1 MAQETMRDREAV
13 MGAAGGAIR
22 NAIAET
28 PHDARGGMPAH
39 RELTLGAKNGG
50 NAEKGAAKVSSR
62 GKGHRVVADGRPDGV
77 CDGGSSTGATLWL
90 DCQSGIAGD
99 MLVAALIDVAEDPAG
114 AERAVREVL
123 ASLPVEG
130 FAVEVSR
137 VYKAGIACRDFNVML
152 DAAHENHDHD
162 MEYLH
167 GSCGEALA
175 ARSACDHA
183 PHEHAHEHAHE
194 HRGLAEVE
202 ALIAAASMTPA
213 ARAIAL
219 RAFRILASAEA
230 AAHGTTI
237 DQVHFHEVGAVDSIV
252 DIISAAVLFDYL
264 HIERVI
270 VPQLVDGHG
279 TVRCQH
285 GIIPVPVP
293 ATLNICREHG
303 LPLGV
308 CDVEGEL
315 VTPTGAALVAA
326 VATGFE
332 LPERSVV
339 CCVGLGA
346 GKRSY
351 SRPSI
356 LRASLIEPL
365 DGCSGSELRSFS
377 MSGGAESDSMSA
389 VLDERESGCAWSRRP
404 VAPHS
409 AELTAPTSVVKLECD
424 IDDATGEELGYVA
437 ELLLEAGAREVH
449 WLPIFTK
456 KGRPAYQLQVVCV
469 PEDVAHMES
478 VIFCET
484 PTLGVRRVPME
495 RTVLKRRRLT
505 VETPYGSIRCKV
517 AELPDGSTR
526 IAPEY
531 EDCRAAAR
539 TFDVPLREV
548 MAAAREAVPL

>member
-1 MAQETMRDREAV
+1 
-13 MGAAGGAIR
+13 
-22 NAIAET
+22 
-28 PHDARGGMPAH
+28 
-39 RELTLGAKNGG
+39 
-50 NAEKGAAKVSSR
+50 
-62 GKGHRVVADGRPDGV
+62 
-77 CDGGSSTGATLWL
+77 
-90 DCQSGIAGD
+90 
-99 MLVAALIDVAEDPAG
+99 
-114 AERAVREVL
+114 
-123 ASLPVEG
+123 
-130 FAVEVSR
+130 
-137 VYKAGIACRDFNVML
+137 
-152 DAAHENHDHD
+152 
-162 MEYLH
+162 
-167 GSCGEALA
+167 
-175 ARSACDHA
+175 
-183 PHEHAHEHAHE
+183 
-194 HRGLAEVE
+194 
-202 ALIAAASMTPA
+202 MTPA
-213 ARAIAL
+213 ARTIAL

-339 CCVGLGA
+339 RRVGLGA

-389 VLDERESGCAWSRRP
+389 VLDEHESGCAWSRRP

-437 ELLLEAGAREVH
+437 ELLREAGAREVH

-456 KGRPAYQLQVVCV
+456 KGRPAYQLQVICV

-484 PTLGVRRVPME
+484 PALGVRRVPME

-517 AELPDGSTR
+517 AELPDGSVR
-526 IAPEY
+526 VAPEF

-539 TFDVPLREV
+539 AFGAPLREV

>member
-1 MAQETMRDREAV
+1 MM
-13 MGAAGGAIR
+13 
-22 NAIAET
+22 
-28 PHDARGGMPAH
+28 
-39 RELTLGAKNGG
+39 
-50 NAEKGAAKVSSR
+50 S
-62 GKGHRVVADGRPDGV
+62 
-77 CDGGSSTGATLWL
+77 CGATLWL
-90 DCQSGIAGD
+90 DCPSGIAGD
-99 MLVAALIDVAEDPAG
+99 MLVAALIDVAKDPAE

-130 FAVEVSR
+130 FAVEVGR
-137 VYKAGIACRDFNVML
+137 VHKAGIACCDFNVVL
-152 DAAHENHDHD
+152 DAVHENHDHD
-162 MEYLH
+162 MGYLH
-167 GSCGEALA
+167 GGGEGALA
-175 ARSACDHA
+175 AHA
-183 PHEHAHEHAHE
+183 PCDPALHEHAHE

-202 ALIAAASMTPA
+202 ALIATVSMTPT

-293 ATLNICREHG
+293 ATLNICRENG
-303 LPLGV
+303 VPLGI

-315 VTPTGAALVAA
+315 VTPTGAALAAA
-326 VATGFE
+326 VATDFE

-339 CCVGLGA
+339 RRVGLGA

-356 LRASLIEPL
+356 LRALLIEPL
-365 DGCSGSELRSFS
+365 GGRAGIEARCLVASGSE
-377 MSGGAESDSMSA
+377 ESDFMRA
-389 VLDERESGCAWSRRP
+389 ALDECEDENTRP
-404 VAPHS
+404 RYAVAPHS

-437 ELLLEAGAREVH
+437 ELLREAGAREVH

-456 KGRPAYQLQVVCV
+456 KGRPAYQLQVICV
-469 PEDVAHMES
+469 PEDVARMES
-478 VIFCET
+478 AIFRGT
-484 PTLGVRRVPME
+484 PTLGIRRVPME
-495 RTVLKRRRLT
+495 RTVLKRRCLT
-505 VETPYGSIRCKV
+505 VETPYGSIRCKA
-517 AELPDGSTR
+517 AELPDGSMR
-526 IAPEY
+526 FAPEF

-539 TFDVPLREV
+539 AFGVPLREV
-548 MAAAREAVPL
+548 IAAAREAVGTMGA

>member
-1 MAQETMRDREAV
+1 
-13 MGAAGGAIR
+13 
-22 NAIAET
+22 
-28 PHDARGGMPAH
+28 
-39 RELTLGAKNGG
+39 
-50 NAEKGAAKVSSR
+50 
-62 GKGHRVVADGRPDGV
+62 
-77 CDGGSSTGATLWL
+77 
-90 DCQSGIAGD
+90 
-99 MLVAALIDVAEDPAG
+99 
-114 AERAVREVL
+114 
-123 ASLPVEG
+123 
-130 FAVEVSR
+130 
-137 VYKAGIACRDFNVML
+137 
-152 DAAHENHDHD
+152 
-162 MEYLH
+162 
-167 GSCGEALA
+167 
-175 ARSACDHA
+175 
-183 PHEHAHEHAHE
+183 
-194 HRGLAEVE
+194 
-202 ALIAAASMTPA
+202 MTPA
-213 ARAIAL
+213 ARTIAL

-264 HIERVI
+264 HIERMI

-293 ATLNICREHG
+293 ATLNICRENG
-303 LPLGV
+303 LPLGI

-326 VATGFE
+326 VVTGFD

-339 CCVGLGA
+339 RRVGLGA

-356 LRASLIEPL
+356 LRALIVEPIN
-365 DGCSGSELRSFS
+365 GRTGTESQPCAA
-377 MSGGAESDSMSA
+377 SGGAEGDPGRA
-389 VLDERESGCAWSRRP
+389 TLGECESGCAWSRRP

-456 KGRPAYQLQVVCV
+456 KGRPAYQLQVICV

-517 AELPDGSTR
+517 AELPDGSVR